1 MRDAVLTRRALIA
14 ALLMAAAA
22 GAGQAMVPTR
32 RMALLRGPFKLEDI
46 VPSAF
51 AGWQVDNRTA
61 SGIVNPQTEELLN
74 KLYSQI
80 LNRVYVD
87 GDGHRIMLSVA
98 YGADQADDDVQ
109 LHYPEVCYPA
119 QGYRVNSN
127 RVAEVPTAQGPIHV
141 RRLETQHADTYF
153 EPVTYWTV
161 VGDQQSLG
169 GWDRKL
175 SEIRHGLKGEIVD
188 GLLFRV
194 SSSDRDSG
202 QAFALQAGF
211 IRDIVAAMTPQAR
224 RQLAGLGQAAG

>member
-1 MRDAVLTRRALIA
+1 MSEPVLTRRAVIA

-22 GAGQAMVPTR
+22 ATGQAMVPTK
-32 RMALLRGPFKLEDI
+32 RMAQLRGPFKLDDI
-46 VPSAF
+46 VPSSF
-51 AGWQVDNRTA
+51 SGWQVDNRTVA
-61 SGIVNPQTEELLN
+61 AIVNPQTEELLN

-80 LNRVYVD
+80 LNRVYID
-87 GDGHRIMLSVA
+87 DAGHRIMLSIA

-127 RVAEVPTAQGPIHV
+127 KLAEVATPEGAIHV

-153 EPVTYWTV
+153 EPVTYWTI
-161 VGDQQSLG
+161 VGDEQSLS
-169 GWDRKL
+169 GWDRKV

-194 SSSDRDSG
+194 SSSDRNSA

-211 IRDIVAAMTPQAR
+211 IRDIVEAMTPKAR